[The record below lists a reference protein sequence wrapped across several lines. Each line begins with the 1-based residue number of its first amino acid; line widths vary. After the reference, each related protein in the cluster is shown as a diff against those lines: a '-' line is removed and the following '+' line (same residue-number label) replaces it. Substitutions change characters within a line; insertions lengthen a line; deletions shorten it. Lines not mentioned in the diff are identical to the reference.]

1 MSEKFSLKD
10 HLFNEPKVSGLA
22 YDISKVYPSFR
33 KEEFVNEVISS
44 FPNLELK
51 QRITWISTCLRSYL
65 PPNYQDAVTILLQAL
80 PLALDESKNDND
92 FGDFIHAPFSEFI
105 AEYGCTAEKLDFSLE
120 AIKEI
125 TKRFSAEYAIR
136 KFINH
141 FPNQTIETI
150 KVWSKDSNYHVRRLC
165 SEGTRAKLPW
175 GQKITIDPTSTI
187 SILDNLYHDH
197 TRFVTRS
204 VANHLNDLSKTH
216 PELIFS
222 TLERWLRSNKQAP
235 EEMQFITKHTL
246 RNLVKD
252 GHPKAMNLLGFSDAT
267 DLSISNL
274 IYPTLV
280 QVGASLDFSFTI
292 ASNTS
297 KKAVID
303 YIVFFQNKLG
313 QMNSKKVHK
322 LQTVDL
328 MDDQHLTI
336 SKKHPFRANMTTRQ
350 LYPGIHRIELQ
361 VNGEVLAGFEFEMVV
376 S

>member
-22 YDISKVYPSFR
+22 NDIYNVYPSFR
-33 KEEFVNEVISS
+33 KEEFVNEVISR

-65 PPNYQDAVTILLQAL
+65 PPNYQDAATILLQAL
-80 PLALDESKNDND
+80 PSPLDESKNDND
-92 FGDFIHAPFSEFI
+92 FGDFIHAPHSEFI
-105 AEYGCTAEKLDFSLE
+105 AEYGCITEELDFSLE

-141 FPNQTIETI
+141 FPKQTIETI
-150 KVWSKDSNYHVRRLC
+150 KGWTKDTNYHVRRLC

-175 GQKITIDPTSTI
+175 GQKINIDPTSTI
-187 SILDNLYHDH
+187 SILDNLYHDP

-204 VANHLNDLSKTH
+204 VANQLNDLSKTH
-216 PELIFS
+216 PDLIFS
-222 TLERWLRSNKQAP
+222 TLEKWHASSKQTP

-267 DLSISNL
+267 DISISNMV
-274 IYPTLV
+274 YPSLV
-280 QVGASLDFSFTI
+280 QIGGSLDFSFTI
-292 ASNTS
+292 ISNTS

-322 LQTVDL
+322 LQTVEL
-328 MDDQHLTI
+328 VANQSLII

-361 VNGEVLAGFEFEMVV
+361 VNGEVLAGFEFDMVV